1 MAVAGTAVHYDANS
15 FEDPAV
21 FNPWR
26 FVLDEDSVK
35 NNASGKDNSDAA
47 SPPAVD
53 ITQTSPTHLAFGHG
67 HTACPGRFFAAL
79 EMQLLLAHLVTNYD
93 IKFAE
98 EGKRPANLR
107 FGPAD
112 LPSHTAQVLFRK
124 RRAAAPS

>member
-1 MAVAGTAVHYDANS
+1 MMAYL
-15 FEDPAV
+15 
-21 FNPWR
+21 
-26 FVLDEDSVK
+26 VL
-35 NNASGKDNSDAA
+35 
-47 SPPAVD
+47 
-53 ITQTSPTHLAFGHG
+53 
-67 HTACPGRFFAAL
+67 
-79 EMQLLLAHLVTNYD
+79 NYD